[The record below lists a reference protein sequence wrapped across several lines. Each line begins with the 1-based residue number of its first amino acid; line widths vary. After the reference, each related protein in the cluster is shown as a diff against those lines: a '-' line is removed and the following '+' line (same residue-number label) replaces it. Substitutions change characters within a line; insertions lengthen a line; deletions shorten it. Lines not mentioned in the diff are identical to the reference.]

1 MGFQDMRKY
10 PDFSLLKKKID
21 LVLISHFHL
30 DHCGALPYFTEII
43 GYDGPIVMTTPTK
56 AIFPYMLEDF
66 RKLIIDQGFEG
77 EPIFSLE

>member
-1 MGFQDMRKY
+1 MRKY
-10 PDFSLLKKKID
+10 PDFKQLDSTID

-30 DHCGALPYFTEII
+30 DHCGALPYFSELI

-66 RKLIIDQGFEG
+66 RKLIIDNQGFPN